1 MTMAGLFYSHAIFQ
15 KSSTEF
21 GRRPWVAMYSLSLF
35 NPCIKGKQRQ
45 ILFMN
50 KVKESS
56 QIPSGT
62 NWGQVSDEVADE
74 FLYHG
79 CPILLFADLYR
90 ITIGWGELL
99 HPICIQ
105 SLSRT
110 RFEMTPK
117 TDQMSS
123 LQRSEVIY
131 NLKVL
136 AKFKFWQKGTR
147 K

>member
-1 MTMAGLFYSHAIFQ
+1 
-15 KSSTEF
+15 
-21 GRRPWVAMYSLSLF
+21 MYSFSLF
-35 NPCIKGKQRQ
+35 NPCIKGKQGQ

-62 NWGQVSDEVADE
+62 NCGQVSEEVADE
-74 FLYHG
+74 CLYHG
-79 CPILLFADLYR
+79 CPILLFADLYQ
-90 ITIGWGELL
+90 ITIGWVELL
-99 HPICIQ
+99 HPTCIR